1 MAAVTR
7 RRSLAPV
14 ALLETANILS
24 GIGNG
29 IVVIAI
35 PLLVL
40 RETGSAAL
48 YGLIGLIAVLPSLV
62 ALPLVGAMIDRY
74 GPRWNSVASDVAS
87 ATSVL
92 MIPIL
97 LAVDALSVPAIIVL
111 AVLGA
116 VIDPVGFTARKAAI
130 EPAARASGVP
140 VDKVNGIHDALF
152 GLGWAA
158 GPPLGA
164 LLVAGLGTGATFLT
178 AGALAVGAAISMAF
192 VRAAGVPSAG
202 AASAGGT
209 SRLTELVAGVR
220 ALWRDHP
227 LRALTIVNA
236 ILAALYFPAEV
247 VVLPVHF
254 ENIGDTVGLGI
265 VLSAMAGGYVA
276 GAFAYGWLVGRI
288 GRVRIFQLALVG
300 TAVAAIPLAFLPPVP
315 LMALAGALLGASW
328 GPVSPLV
335 ASLVQTRMPAAV
347 QGRVF
352 AVEMTLFT
360 AVPPVMILATG
371 LGVDT
376 WGVDVVYLMLGAAF
390 ALTALLALTVPALRR
405 LDAPVDTKALDGAG
419 QAGSE

>member
-1 MAAVTR
+1 
-7 RRSLAPV
+7 
-14 ALLETANILS
+14 
-24 GIGNG
+24 
-29 IVVIAI
+29 
-35 PLLVL
+35 
-40 RETGSAAL
+40 
-48 YGLIGLIAVLPSLV
+48 
-62 ALPLVGAMIDRY
+62 
-74 GPRWNSVASDVAS
+74 
-87 ATSVL
+87 
-92 MIPIL
+92 
-97 LAVDALSVPAIIVL
+97 
-111 AVLGA
+111 
-116 VIDPVGFTARKAAI
+116 
-130 EPAARASGVP
+130 
-140 VDKVNGIHDALF
+140 
-152 GLGWAA
+152 
-158 GPPLGA
+158 
-164 LLVAGLGTGATFLT
+164 
-178 AGALAVGAAISMAF
+178 
-192 VRAAGVPSAG
+192 
-202 AASAGGT
+202 
-209 SRLTELVAGVR
+209 
-220 ALWRDHP
+220 
-227 LRALTIVNA
+227 
-236 ILAALYFPAEV
+236 
-247 VVLPVHF
+247 
-254 ENIGDTVGLGI
+254 
-265 VLSAMAGGYVA
+265 MAGGYVA

>member
-1 MAAVTR
+1 MATASR
-7 RRSLAPV
+7 RQSLAPV
-14 ALLETANILS
+14 VLLETANILS

-48 YGLIGLIAVLPSLV
+48 YGLIGVIAVLPSLV

-178 AGALAVGAAISMAF
+178 AGVLAVGAAISMAF
-192 VRAAGVPSAG
+192 VRAAGVRAVG
-202 AASAGGT
+202 AASAG
-209 SRLTELVAGVR
+209 RLTELVAGLR

-254 ENIGDTVGLGI
+254 EQIGDTVGLGI

-276 GAFAYGWLVGRI
+276 GAFAYGWLVARI
-288 GRVRIFQLALVG
+288 GRVRIFQVALVG
-300 TAVAAIPLAFLPPVP
+300 TAVAAVPLAFLPPLP
-315 LMALAGALLGASW
+315 LMAVAGAVLGASW

-335 ASLVQTRMPAAV
+335 ASLVQTRMPVAV

-360 AVPPVMILATG
+360 ALPPVMILATG
-371 LGVDT
+371 LGVDA
-376 WGVDVVYLMLGAAF
+376 WGVDVVYLVLGAAF
-390 ALTALLALTVPALRR
+390 ALTALLALAVPVLRH
-405 LDAPVDTKALDGAG
+405 LDAPVAQEALDRTD
-419 QAGSE
+419 